1 MHKLYATSPPEDEND
16 ARNWHSQAAYRR
28 RSVHASLVGSI
39 LTKISMLVAEELGRR
54 GYALGVFEDDAVWVQ
69 RGDGVADHALRYAQ
83 LREIEAAVL
92 RRYGIAVDLAAK
104 A

>member
-1 MHKLYATSPPEDEND
+1 M
-16 ARNWHSQAAYRR
+16 
-28 RSVHASLVGSI
+28 
-39 LTKISMLVAEELGRR
+39 TKISTLVAEELGRR

-69 RGDGVADHALRYAQ
+69 RGDGVADHALRYEQ

-92 RRYGIAVDLAAK
+92 RRYGIAVDLVVK